1 MTDHVGSVALQMAR
15 KKQEKII
22 KNIVRNRKK

>member
-1 MTDHVGSVALQMAR
+1 VNN

-22 KNIVRNRKK
+22 KNNNWID